1 MRTFLF
7 KTANDIWF
15 SFQTE
20 NMEPNYAYEDE
31 DVCGEVVTMFVEKMV
46 KDNPPKTKEQLE
58 DVVEEAAYIFHWF
71 ICEYFETSF
80 IPDDARPIETLLTE
94 FPI

>member
-1 MRTFLF
+1 MRTFLI

-20 NMEPNYAYEDE
+20 NLEPKHDFKDIEVYAEMVD
-31 DVCGEVVTMFVEKMV
+31 MFVSMMSTI
-46 KDNPPKTKEQLE
+46 NPPMSEVDLSYLYN
-58 DVVEEAAYIFHWF
+58 EADYI
-71 ICEYFETSF
+71 ISSIVNECFETSF
-80 IPDDARPIETLLTE
+80 IPEGARPIETLLAE